1 MRCRDLQELANAPH
15 LRGFLCCAL
24 LRVAPY
30 CVPGGVNRGIV
41 TLRSCSLAET
51 HPKYVQH
58 LARLANIQPTLD
70 RYSQCMLSM
79 GHNTTDGV
87 GEVLG

>member
-1 MRCRDLQELANAPH
+1 
-15 LRGFLCCAL
+15 
-24 LRVAPY
+24 
-30 CVPGGVNRGIV
+30 V

-79 GHNTTDGV
+79 GHNTTDGM